1 MKNKTKAQ
9 SNSMVGFLV
18 KVVVASA
25 LLSLLLKYGGPLL
38 PITAPYTERLNG
50 LVTAIILLPSLTI
63 GLALTLLFKAQQNS
77 N

>member
-1 MKNKTKAQ
+1 MKTRPENA
-9 SNSMVGFLV
+9 SNSTVSFLV

-38 PITAPYTERLNG
+38 PIAAPYTDRLNG
-50 LVTAIILLPSLTI
+50 LVTAIILLPSLVI
-63 GLALTLLFKAQQNS
+63 GTALIFLLKAQQSS